1 MAYLDAKVY
10 VERKLERHIPSPTK
24 CHMLNFLLYAS
35 EDDEAGTQVK
45 MSEGIQTH
53 KMVQKLKMR
62 DESSIGVSGFASN
75 LSK

>member
-1 MAYLDAKVY
+1 
-10 VERKLERHIPSPTK
+10 
-24 CHMLNFLLYAS
+24 MLNFLLYAS